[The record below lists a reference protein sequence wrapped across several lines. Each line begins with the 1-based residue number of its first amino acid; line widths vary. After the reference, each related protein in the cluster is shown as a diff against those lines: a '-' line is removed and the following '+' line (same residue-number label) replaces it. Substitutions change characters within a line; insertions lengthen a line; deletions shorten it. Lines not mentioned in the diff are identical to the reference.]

1 MAGRELI
8 YFLLGVQLT
17 PPPFFPVPTP
27 PEPAYESPP
36 TYGAGASVAPVL
48 QRYVQTS
55 CFPRSGHFAERVCSY
70 RR

>member
-36 TYGAGASVAPVL
+36 TYGAGALSRTCSATICPNKLLPPFGPFRRTSVQL
-48 QRYVQTS
+48 
-55 CFPRSGHFAERVCSY
+55 
-70 RR
+70 